1 MKLGRF
7 LTTLGIGALAGMLL
21 APKKGSELREE
32 LKDKGKETLDSA
44 KEMTVEDYQKLISET
59 IDSIKKTVDEFDV
72 DEFKE
77 SSLVNIKIKRHGL
90 LNGAIIGAVYLIFI
104 YLISGIINKTFTL
117 NIQSII
123 LIISSMICGMI
134 GGIIGI
140 NKK

>member
-1 MKLGRF
+1 METEERKAYIYIIKGVIISIITTIILLF
-7 LTTLGIGALAGMLL
+7 IFSVILTYTNLSEKMTTPFIIVITALSIFIG
-21 APKKGSELREE
+21 
-32 LKDKGKETLDSA
+32 
-44 KEMTVEDYQKLISET
+44 
-59 IDSIKKTVDEFDV
+59 
-72 DEFKE
+72 

>member
-1 MKLGRF
+1 METEERKAYIYIIKGVIISIITTIILLF
-7 LTTLGIGALAGMLL
+7 IFSVILTYTNLSEKMTTPFIIVITALSIFIG
-21 APKKGSELREE
+21 
-32 LKDKGKETLDSA
+32 
-44 KEMTVEDYQKLISET
+44 
-59 IDSIKKTVDEFDV
+59 
-72 DEFKE
+72 

-117 NIQSII
+117 NTQSII

>member
-1 MKLGRF
+1 METEERKAYIYIIKGVIISIITTIILLF
-7 LTTLGIGALAGMLL
+7 IFSVILTYTNLSEKMTTPFIIVITALSIFIG
-21 APKKGSELREE
+21 
-32 LKDKGKETLDSA
+32 
-44 KEMTVEDYQKLISET
+44 
-59 IDSIKKTVDEFDV
+59 
-72 DEFKE
+72 

-90 LNGAIIGAVYLIFI
+90 LNVAIIGAVYLIFI

>member
-1 MKLGRF
+1 METEERKAYIYIIKGVIISIITTIILLF
-7 LTTLGIGALAGMLL
+7 IFSVILTYTNLSEKMTTPFIIVITALSIFIG
-21 APKKGSELREE
+21 
-32 LKDKGKETLDSA
+32 
-44 KEMTVEDYQKLISET
+44 
-59 IDSIKKTVDEFDV
+59 
-72 DEFKE
+72 
-77 SSLVNIKIKRHGL
+77 SSLGNIKIKRHGL